1 MIYFSNSKKIF
12 LLIICFIGLFLAF
25 PNFSKV
31 NIPFF
36 PNQTINLGLDLRG
49 GSYLLL
55 EVETDSIKND
65 RSQSLL
71 EDIRSTF
78 RKNKIKYSGLKTNQN
93 GIQVFI
99 RDEDQISE
107 ARKLIQESNVS
118 SSNLFS
124 SNINKEFSINN
135 NNNLF

>member
-25 PNFSKV
+25 PNFLKV

-71 EDIRSTF
+71 EDILVVV
-78 RKNKIKYSGLKTNQN
+78 IKTW
-93 GIQVFI
+93 
-99 RDEDQISE
+99 QILHE
-107 ARKLIQESNVS
+107 VVRVD
-118 SSNLFS
+118 
-124 SNINKEFSINN
+124 
-135 NNNLF
+135 